1 MDPKL
6 VEVTQLFARFK
17 AAYARNDLDVCANLL
32 SQLKVRP
39 SIGPTDLAHLFFFRD
54 LFDSRPKDSIFTR
67 LESVAELASRGSP
80 RGRWNSYMD

>member
-39 SIGPTDLAHLFFFRD
+39 ASAPSGRRISPHLLLFRD

-67 LESVAELASRGSP
+67 FESVAEFPAREVEFLRF
-80 RGRWNSYMD
+80 D

>member
-39 SIGPTDLAHLFFFRD
+39 APSGRRISPHLLLFRD

-67 LESVAELASRGSP
+67 FESVAEFPAREVEFLRF
-80 RGRWNSYMD
+80 D